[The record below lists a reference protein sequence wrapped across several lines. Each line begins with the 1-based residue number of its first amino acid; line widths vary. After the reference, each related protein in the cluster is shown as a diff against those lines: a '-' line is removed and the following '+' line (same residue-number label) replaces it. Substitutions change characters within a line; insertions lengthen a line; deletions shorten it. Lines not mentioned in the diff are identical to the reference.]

1 MSKLIKITEHKA
13 IRMSGVILNGEKFV
27 GIRQMYTTKKSEGE
41 WMHGRQGINI
51 PIEQADKIAKYIK
64 QLAEGDDFKEIELNK
79 DKE

>member
-1 MSKLIKITEHKA
+1 MGAKLIKITEHKA

-27 GIRQMYTTKKSEGE
+27 GLRQMYQTKKNPT
-41 WMHGRQGINI
+41 WQHGRQGINI

-64 QLAEGDDFKEIELNK
+64 QIAEGDDFKEIELGK

>member
-1 MSKLIKITEHKA
+1 MAKLIKITEHKA

-27 GIRQMYTTKKSEGE
+27 GLRQMYTTKKSEGE
-41 WMHGRQGINI
+41 WQHGRQGINI

-64 QLAEGDDFKEIELNK
+64 QIAEGDDFKEIELNK

>member
-27 GIRQMYTTKKSEGE
+27 GLRQMYQTKKSEGE
-41 WMHGRQGINI
+41 WQHGRQGINI

-64 QLAEGDDFKEIELNK
+64 QIAEGDDFKEIELGK